1 MSAPL
6 SEAARRNGAR
16 HPKPVADGVWII
28 ESEPIKVGGG
38 MPLPIRMSVIRLTSG
53 DLLLHSPV
61 QYSDDLKSAIEA
73 LGPIRH
79 LIAPSIG
86 HWMFLR
92 DWQRACPAAKT
103 WGVAGLKDKSQVR
116 KAGIRIDAELG
127 DHAPEP
133 WASEIDQVLVR
144 APVFK
149 EVDFFHRASRTLLL
163 TDLVLN
169 VEPQQFSPL
178 WRVMASALGILAP
191 NGKAPAYVR
200 ALLKLNRAETAR
212 AAARLVAFNSERV
225 IFAHGTWF
233 ERGGAARLRRSLSW
247 LLKT

>member
-1 MSAPL
+1 M
-6 SEAARRNGAR
+6 
-16 HPKPVADGVWII
+16 
-28 ESEPIKVGGG
+28 
-38 MPLPIRMSVIRLTSG
+38 
-53 DLLLHSPV
+53 
-61 QYSDDLKSAIEA
+61 
-73 LGPIRH
+73 
-79 LIAPSIG
+79 
-86 HWMFLR
+86 
-92 DWQRACPAAKT
+92 
-103 WGVAGLKDKSQVR
+103 
-116 KAGIRIDAELG
+116 
-127 DHAPEP
+127 
-133 WASEIDQVLVR
+133 
-144 APVFK
+144 FK

-212 AAARLVAFNSERV
+212 AAARLVAFDSERV

>member
-1 MSAPL
+1 VA
-6 SEAARRNGAR
+6 EAIPPI
-16 HPKPVADGVWII
+16 HPRPQPVADGIWIVD
-28 ESEPIKVGGG
+28 SEPIKVGGG
-38 MPLPIRMSVIRLTSG
+38 MPLPIRMAVIRLASG
-53 DLLLHSPV
+53 DLLLHSPT

-79 LIAPSIG
+79 LVAPSVG
-86 HWMFLR
+86 HWMFLP

-103 WGVAGLKDKSQVR
+103 WAVPGLKDRAQVR
-116 KAGIRIDAELG
+116 KAAIRIDAELG
-127 DHAPEP
+127 DEP
-133 WASEIDQVLVR
+133 PGSWAGEIDQVLVR

-163 TDLVLN
+163 TDLILN
-169 VEPQQFSPL
+169 VEPQHLPPFS
-178 WRVMASALGILAP
+178 RVMARALGILAP

-212 AAARLVAFNSERV
+212 AAARLVAFNPERV
-225 IFAHGTWF
+225 IFAHGRWF
-233 ERGGAARLRRSLSW
+233 ERDGAQQLRRSLSW

>member
-1 MSAPL
+1 VA
-6 SEAARRNGAR
+6 EAASPADSRPER
-16 HPKPVADGVWII
+16 VADGIWIV
-28 ESEPIKVGGG
+28 ESKPIKVGGG
-38 MPLPIRMSVIRLTSG
+38 MPLPIRMSVIRLSGG
-53 DLLLHSPV
+53 DLLLHSPT

-103 WGVAGLKDKSQVR
+103 WAVPGLKDRAQVR

-127 DHAPEP
+127 DDAPGS
-133 WASEIDQVLVR
+133 WAGEIDQVLVR

-163 TDLVLN
+163 TDLILN
-169 VEPQQFSPL
+169 VEPQHLSPL
-178 WRVMASALGILAP
+178 WRVVASALGILAP
-191 NGKAPAYVR
+191 KGKAPAYVR

-212 AAARLVAFNSERV
+212 AAARLVAFHPERV
-225 IFAHGTWF
+225 IFAHGSWF
-233 ERGGAARLRRSLSW
+233 ERDGAAQLQRSLSW

>member
-1 MSAPL
+1 VAEAEAPANL
-6 SEAARRNGAR
+6 RPEA
-16 HPKPVADGVWII
+16 VADGIWIVDAK
-28 ESEPIKVGGG
+28 PIKVAGG
-38 MPLPIRMSVIRLTSG
+38 MPLPIRMTVIRLFSG
-53 DLLLHSPV
+53 DLLLHSPT
-61 QYSDDLKSAIEA
+61 QYSDDLKSAIDA

-79 LIAPSIG
+79 LIAPSVG

-103 WGVAGLKDKSQVR
+103 WAVAGLKDRAQVR

-127 DHAPEP
+127 DDAPGP
-133 WASEIDQVLVR
+133 WAGEIDQVVVR

-169 VEPQQFSPL
+169 IEPRPLSPP
-178 WRVMASALGILAP
+178 WRAIARALGILAP

-212 AAARLVAFNSERV
+212 AAARLVAFNPERV
-225 IFAHGTWF
+225 IFAHGSWF
-233 ERGGAARLRRSLSW
+233 ERDGAQHLRRSLSW
-247 LLKT
+247 LLKP